1 MNCVKKDHRKS
12 ARIFSKLLYSS
23 LFLGFFSSS
32 AMAANNSYEY
42 YPPALNYQSSI
53 PKWKGSYI
61 SVDMANAALVGKDSV
76 GIIRDRSVHAALN
89 KFTFG
94 FDSQEGTLVY
104 GASIGYENHFTN
116 GQIVNA
122 AFQNSA
128 ISLMLRSGF
137 TFDNANSSLF
147 QNTVIYGA
155 VGVRLRDV
163 SSLKSVADVLK
174 LDLTK
179 LDQVYAVGIEKKLAS
194 MLSMHA
200 EYRIVDSINSAMTL
214 SNAKTGRIVY
224 GLSLRF

>member
-1 MNCVKKDHRKS
+1 MNCAKKDHRKS

-32 AMAANNSYEY
+32 VMAANNSYEY

-76 GIIRDRSVHAALN
+76 GIIQDRSAHASLN
-89 KFTFG
+89 KFMFG

-116 GQIVNA
+116 GQIVDA

-155 VGVRLRDV
+155 AGVRLRTAGVRLRDV
-163 SSLKSVADVLK
+163 FSLTVADVLK
-174 LDLTK
+174 LSTRLFDR
-179 LDQVYAVGIEKKLAS
+179 S
-194 MLSMHA
+194 
-200 EYRIVDSINSAMTL
+200 SI
-214 SNAKTGRIVY
+214 RCWY
-224 GLSLRF
+224 